1 MFKSILS
8 GVFASSSALF
18 SKLALQQSY
27 YLFGLMLISNYFMF
41 YFYTLGLQESST
53 IQVITLNSASNMIMT
68 GLYGFFLFD
77 EKITT
82 KWILG
87 ATLICIGSI
96 ILTKNEDD
104 SKKYR

>member
-8 GVFASSSALF
+8 GLFASSAALF

-27 YLFGLMLISNYFMF
+27 YIFALMLLSNYFMF

-77 EKITT
+77 EKITV

-96 ILTKNEDD
+96 ILG
-104 SKKYR
+104 KKEHEKIE